1 MVLNMLTFLIIC
13 LLIQI
18 VIINLLIYHWLK
30 NKIFIEK
37 RDFLYRNSEKLLLIL
52 ESIKTQAY
60 SKVFKEYVMVKTVDR
75 IKINHNDLE
84 NAARNYVKVVVEYC
98 GENLINDIV
107 EIYGDKKNFYEFLM
121 DGFVDKIIVDESEMV
136 GKRLT
141 PDLFEERE

>member
-1 MVLNMLTFLIIC
+1 MLTFLIIC

>member
-60 SKVFKEYVMVKTVDR
+60 SKVFKEYVMVKTMDR

>member
-1 MVLNMLTFLIIC
+1 MLTFLIIC

-121 DGFVDKIIVDESEMV
+121 DGFEDKIIVDESEMV

>member
-121 DGFVDKIIVDESEMV
+121 DGFEDKIIVDESEMV

>member
-1 MVLNMLTFLIIC
+1 
-13 LLIQI
+13 
-18 VIINLLIYHWLK
+18 
-30 NKIFIEK
+30 
-37 RDFLYRNSEKLLLIL
+37 
-52 ESIKTQAY
+52 
-60 SKVFKEYVMVKTVDR
+60 MVKTMDR

-84 NAARNYVKVVVEYC
+84 NAAKNYVKVVVEYC

>member
-1 MVLNMLTFLIIC
+1 MLTFLIIC

-60 SKVFKEYVMVKTVDR
+60 SKVFKEYVMVKTMDR

>member
-1 MVLNMLTFLIIC
+1 MLTFLIIC

-60 SKVFKEYVMVKTVDR
+60 SKVFKEYVMVKTMDR

-84 NAARNYVKVVVEYC
+84 NAAKNYVKVVVEYC